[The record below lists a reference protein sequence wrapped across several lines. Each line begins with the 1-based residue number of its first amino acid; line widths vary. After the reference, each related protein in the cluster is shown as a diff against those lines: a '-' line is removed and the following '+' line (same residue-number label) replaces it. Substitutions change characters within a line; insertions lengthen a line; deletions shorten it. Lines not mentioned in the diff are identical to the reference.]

1 MAEEIVET
9 TDQAEVQPE
18 TEEVKNTET
27 AGENRK
33 EGGRN
38 PRRSRKD
45 RENRRQEKPSDGLEK
60 RMITLNPISKV
71 TKGGKTLRYD
81 ALMVVGDK
89 NGKVGIG
96 LAKALDVTQ
105 AIEKATLVAKKHMIN
120 VCVEGTTIP
129 HEVIGKFG
137 TTKVI
142 MMPSPEGKGI
152 IAGGA
157 VRDVVELAGI
167 KDITTKLY
175 GSNNPVNCVKATFEG
190 LKALRSA
197 EKIAALRGKTVEEI
211 R

>member
-1 MAEEIVET
+1 MAEELEVKVEET
-9 TDQAEVQPE
+9 TVQE
-18 TEEVKNTET
+18 TNADENKKES
-27 AGENRK
+27 AG
-33 EGGRN
+33 
-38 PRRSRKD
+38 RSRRPR
-45 RENRRQEKPSDGLEK
+45 RENRRPEKISDGLEK
-60 RMITLNPISKV
+60 RMITLNPVTKV
-71 TKGGKTLRYD
+71 TKGGKTMRYD

-105 AIEKATLVAKKHMIN
+105 AIEKATLVAKKNMIN
-120 VCVEGTTIP
+120 VCIDGTTIP
-129 HEVIGKFG
+129 HDIIGKFG

-190 LKALRSA
+190 LKALRTA
-197 EKIAALRGKTVEEI
+197 EQIAALRGKTVDEI

>member
-1 MAEEIVET
+1 MSEELETKVENAETIET
-9 TDQAEVQPE
+9 AEVVAP
-18 TEEVKNTET
+18 
-27 AGENRK
+27 AENK
-33 EGGRN
+33 KDAKG
-38 PRRSRKD
+38 SRKPR
-45 RENRRQEKPSDGLEK
+45 RENRRPERVSDGLEK
-60 RMITLNPISKV
+60 RMVSLNPITKV
-71 TKGGKTLRYD
+71 TKGGKTMRYD

-96 LAKALDVTQ
+96 LAKALDVTN
-105 AIEKATLVAKKHMIN
+105 AIEKATLLAKKNMIN
-120 VCVEGTTIP
+120 VCIDGTTIP
-129 HEVIGKFG
+129 HDIIGKFG

-197 EKIAALRGKTVEEI
+197 EQIAALRGKKVEEI

>member
-1 MAEEIVET
+1 MAEELETKVEETVEATEVSENVET
-9 TDQAEVQPE
+9 AEN
-18 TEEVKNTET
+18 K
-27 AGENRK
+27 K
-33 EGGRN
+33 EANGRA
-38 PRRSRKD
+38 RRPRKD
-45 RENRRQEKPSDGLEK
+45 GNRRPEKVSDGLEK
-60 RMITLNPISKV
+60 RMVNLNAISKV

-105 AIEKATLVAKKHMIN
+105 AIEKATLVAKKNMIN
-120 VCVEGTTIP
+120 VCIDGTTIP
-129 HEVIGKFG
+129 HDVIGKFG

-142 MMPSPEGKGI
+142 MMAAKEGKGI
-152 IAGGA
+152 IAGGV

-175 GSNNPVNCVKATFEG
+175 GSNNPVNCVKAAFEG
-190 LKALRSA
+190 LKSLRTA
-197 EKIAALRGKTVEEI
+197 EEIAALRGKTVDEI

>member
-1 MAEEIVET
+1 MAEELEVKVEENVET
-9 TDQAEVQPE
+9 SEASENAET
-18 TEEVKNTET
+18 TENKKESNGR
-27 AGENRK
+27 ARK
-33 EGGRN
+33 
-38 PRRSRKD
+38 PRRD
-45 RENRRQEKPSDGLEK
+45 NNRRPEKVSDGLEK
-60 RMITLNPISKV
+60 RMVNLNAISKV
-71 TKGGKTLRYD
+71 TKGGKTMRYD

-89 NGKVGIG
+89 NGRVGIG

-105 AIEKATLVAKKHMIN
+105 AIEKATLVAKKHMIT
-120 VCVEGTTIP
+120 VCTDGTTIP
-129 HEVIGKFG
+129 HDVIGKFG

-142 MMPSPEGKGI
+142 MMTAKEGKGV
-152 IAGGA
+152 IAGGV

-197 EKIAALRGKTVEEI
+197 EQIASTRGKSVDEI

>member
-1 MAEEIVET
+1 MAEEIKVENVEGAET
-9 TDQAEVQPE
+9 AEVAEVPAQ
-18 TEEVKNTET
+18 TENKKEFNKN
-27 AGENRK
+27 GRK
-33 EGGRN
+33 
-38 PRRSRKD
+38 PRRDSR
-45 RENRRQEKPSDGLEK
+45 RPEKVSDGLEK
-60 RMITLNPISKV
+60 RMVSLNPITKV
-71 TKGGKTLRYD
+71 TKGGKTMRYD

-96 LAKALDVTQ
+96 MAKALDVTQ
-105 AIEKATLVAKKHMIN
+105 AIEKATLVAKKHMIT
-120 VCVEGTTIP
+120 VCTDGTTIP
-129 HEVIGKFG
+129 HDIIGKFG

-142 MMPSPEGKGI
+142 MMAAKEGKGI

-167 KDITTKLY
+167 RDITTKLY

-197 EKIAALRGKTVEEI
+197 EQIAALRGKSVEEI

>member
-1 MAEEIVET
+1 MAEEIEVKVEET
-9 TDQAEVQPE
+9 AEVVEAAAE
-18 TEEVKNTET
+18 TENK
-27 AGENRK
+27 K
-33 EGGRN
+33 EANGKTSRR
-38 PRRSRKD
+38 PRRD
-45 RENRRQEKPSDGLEK
+45 NRRPEKVSDGLEK
-60 RMITLNPISKV
+60 RMVSLNPITKV
-71 TKGGKTLRYD
+71 TKGGKTMRYD

-96 LAKALDVTQ
+96 LAKANDVTN
-105 AIEKATLVAKKHMIN
+105 AIEKATLVAKKNMIS
-120 VCVEGTTIP
+120 VCIDATTIP
-129 HEVIGKFG
+129 HDIIGKFG

-142 MMPSPEGKGI
+142 MMPSAEGKGI

-197 EKIAALRGKTVEEI
+197 EQIAAIRGKKVEEI

>member
-1 MAEEIVET
+1 MAEEIVEKT
-9 TDQAEVQPE
+9 EQTVAEPVAEE
-18 TEEVKNTET
+18 TQSAETVTENKKES
-27 AGENRK
+27 GRGSRK
-33 EGGRN
+33 
-38 PRRSRKD
+38 PRRD
-45 RENRRQEKPSDGLEK
+45 NRRPERVSDGLEK
-60 RMITLNPISKV
+60 RMINLNAISKV

-105 AIEKATLVAKKHMIN
+105 AIEKATLVAKKNMIS
-120 VCVEGTTIP
+120 VCIDGTTIP
-129 HEVIGKFG
+129 HDIIGKFG
-137 TTKVI
+137 TTKVL

-167 KDITTKLY
+167 KDITTKRY

-190 LKALRSA
+190 LKAMRTA
-197 EKIAALRGKTVEEI
+197 EQIAAIRGKKVEEI

>member
-1 MAEEIVET
+1 MAEEIKVN
-9 TDQAEVQPE
+9 DSQEVA
-18 TEEVKNTET
+18 TEEAKAETVVATENKKEFKNS
-27 AGENRK
+27 R
-33 EGGRN
+33 R
-38 PRRSRKD
+38 PRRDNHRA
-45 RENRRQEKPSDGLEK
+45 EKVSDGLEK
-60 RMITLNPISKV
+60 RMVSLNPISKV
-71 TKGGKTLRYD
+71 TKGGKTMRYD

-105 AIEKATLVAKKHMIN
+105 AIEKATLVAKKNMIS
-120 VCVEGTTIP
+120 VCMDGTTIP
-129 HEVIGKFG
+129 HDIIGKFG

-142 MMPSPEGKGI
+142 MMPSQEGKGI

-190 LKALRSA
+190 LKALRTA
-197 EKIAALRGKTVEEI
+197 EQIAALRGKSVDEI

>member
-1 MAEEIVET
+1 MAEEIEVKTTENEQPVET
-9 TDQAEVQPE
+9 A
-18 TEEVKNTET
+18 TEEVTT
-27 AGENRK
+27 PAENSNKRDFNK
-33 EGGRN
+33 
-38 PRRSRKD
+38 SRKP
-45 RENRRQEKPSDGLEK
+45 RKENRRPEKISDGLEK
-60 RMITLNPISKV
+60 RMVNLNAISKV

-105 AIEKATLVAKKHMIN
+105 AIEKATLVAKKHMIT
-120 VCVEGTTIP
+120 VCTNGTTIP
-129 HEVIGKFG
+129 HDIIGKFG

-190 LKALRSA
+190 LKNLRTA
-197 EKIAALRGKTVEEI
+197 EQIAYLRGKSVDEI

>member
-1 MAEEIVET
+1 MAEEL
-9 TDQAEVQPE
+9 
-18 TEEVKNTET
+18 EVKVEET
-27 AGENRK
+27 AEAPVEATENKK
-33 EGGRN
+33 ESGRN
-38 PRRSRKD
+38 SRRPRRD
-45 RENRRQEKPSDGLEK
+45 NHRQEKVSDGLEK
-60 RMITLNPISKV
+60 RMVHLNPISKV

-81 ALMVVGDK
+81 ALMVVGDR
-89 NGKVGIG
+89 NGRVGIG

-105 AIEKATLVAKKHMIN
+105 AIEKATLVAKKNMIN
-120 VCVEGTTIP
+120 VHIDNTTIP
-129 HEVIGKFG
+129 HDVIGKFG
-137 TTKVI
+137 TTKVL
-142 MMPSPEGKGI
+142 MMASPEGKGI

-197 EKIAALRGKTVEEI
+197 EQIAALRGKTVDEI

>member
-1 MAEEIVET
+1 MSEELETKVENAEAIET
-9 TDQAEVQPE
+9 AEVVAP
-18 TEEVKNTET
+18 
-27 AGENRK
+27 AENK
-33 EGGRN
+33 KDAKG
-38 PRRSRKD
+38 SRKPR
-45 RENRRQEKPSDGLEK
+45 RENRRPERVSDGLEK
-60 RMITLNPISKV
+60 RMVSLNPITKV
-71 TKGGKTLRYD
+71 TKGGKTMRYD

-96 LAKALDVTQ
+96 LAKALDVTN
-105 AIEKATLVAKKHMIN
+105 AIEKATLLAKKNMIN
-120 VCVEGTTIP
+120 VCIDGTTIP
-129 HEVIGKFG
+129 HDIIGKFG

-197 EKIAALRGKTVEEI
+197 EQIAAIRGKKVEEI

>member
-1 MAEEIVET
+1 MSEELETKVE
-9 TDQAEVQPE
+9 AEVVE
-18 TEEVKNTET
+18 NAEVV
-27 AGENRK
+27 APAENK
-33 EGGRN
+33 KDAKG
-38 PRRSRKD
+38 SRKPR
-45 RENRRQEKPSDGLEK
+45 RENRRPEKVSDGLEK
-60 RMITLNPISKV
+60 RMVSLNPITKV
-71 TKGGKTLRYD
+71 TKGGKTMRYD

-96 LAKALDVTQ
+96 LAKALDVTN
-105 AIEKATLVAKKHMIN
+105 AIEKATLLAKKNMIS
-120 VCVEGTTIP
+120 VCIDGTTIP
-129 HEVIGKFG
+129 HDIIGKFG

-190 LKALRSA
+190 LKALRTA
-197 EKIAALRGKTVEEI
+197 EQIAALRGKSVDEI

>member
-1 MAEEIVET
+1 MAEEL
-9 TDQAEVQPE
+9 
-18 TEEVKNTET
+18 EVKVEET
-27 AGENRK
+27 AEAPVEATENKK
-33 EGGRN
+33 ESGKARR
-38 PRRSRKD
+38 PRRDSR
-45 RENRRQEKPSDGLEK
+45 RPEKVSDGLEK
-60 RMITLNPISKV
+60 RMVSLNPITKV
-71 TKGGKTLRYD
+71 TKGGKTMRYD

-96 LAKALDVTQ
+96 LAKANDVTN
-105 AIEKATLVAKKHMIN
+105 AIEKATLVAKKNMIN
-120 VCVEGTTIP
+120 VCIDGTTIP
-129 HEVIGKFG
+129 HDIIGKFG

-175 GSNNPVNCVKATFEG
+175 GSNNPINCVKATFEG

-197 EKIAALRGKTVEEI
+197 EQIAALRGKKVEEI

>member
-1 MAEEIVET
+1 MAEEL
-9 TDQAEVQPE
+9 
-18 TEEVKNTET
+18 EVKVEET
-27 AGENRK
+27 AEAPVEATENKKESGKARK
-33 EGGRN
+33 
-38 PRRSRKD
+38 PRRDSR
-45 RENRRQEKPSDGLEK
+45 RPEKVSDGLEK
-60 RMITLNPISKV
+60 RMVSLNPITKV
-71 TKGGKTLRYD
+71 TKGGKTMRYD

-96 LAKALDVTQ
+96 LAKANDVTN
-105 AIEKATLVAKKHMIN
+105 AIEKATLVAKKNMIN
-120 VCVEGTTIP
+120 VCIDGTTIP
-129 HEVIGKFG
+129 HDIIGKFG

-175 GSNNPVNCVKATFEG
+175 GSNNPINCVKATFEG

-197 EKIAALRGKTVEEI
+197 EQIAALRGKKVEEI

>member
-1 MAEEIVET
+1 MAEELEVKVEET
-9 TDQAEVQPE
+9 TVQE
-18 TEEVKNTET
+18 ANADENKKES
-27 AGENRK
+27 AG
-33 EGGRN
+33 
-38 PRRSRKD
+38 RSRRPR
-45 RENRRQEKPSDGLEK
+45 RENRRPEKVSDGLEK
-60 RMITLNPISKV
+60 RMITLNPVTKV
-71 TKGGKTLRYD
+71 TKGGKTMRYD

-105 AIEKATLVAKKHMIN
+105 AIEKATLVAKKNMIN
-120 VCVEGTTIP
+120 VCVDGTTIP
-129 HEVIGKFG
+129 HDVIGKFG

-190 LKALRSA
+190 LKALRTA
-197 EKIAALRGKTVEEI
+197 EQIAALRGKTVDEI

>member
-1 MAEEIVET
+1 MAEEIKVEET
-9 TDQAEVQPE
+9 VESVEV
-18 TEEVKNTET
+18 EVKAEAPAQTENKKEFNKN
-27 AGENRK
+27 GRK
-33 EGGRN
+33 
-38 PRRSRKD
+38 PRRD
-45 RENRRQEKPSDGLEK
+45 NRRPEKVSDGLEK
-60 RMITLNPISKV
+60 RMVSLNPITKV
-71 TKGGKTLRYD
+71 TKGGKTMRYD

-89 NGKVGIG
+89 NGKVGVG
-96 LAKALDVTQ
+96 LAKANDVTN
-105 AIEKATLVAKKHMIN
+105 AIEKATIAAKKNMIT
-120 VCVEGTTIP
+120 VCIDGTSIP
-129 HEVIGKFG
+129 HDVIGKFC

-142 MMPSPEGKGI
+142 MKPSAEGKGI

-197 EKIAALRGKTVEEI
+197 EQIAALRGKTVEEI

>member
-1 MAEEIVET
+1 MAEELETKVENT
-9 TDQAEVQPE
+9 EAQETAEV
-18 TEEVKNTET
+18 V
-27 AGENRK
+27 AENK
-33 EGGRN
+33 KDAKG
-38 PRRSRKD
+38 SRKPR
-45 RENRRQEKPSDGLEK
+45 RENRRPERVSDGLEK
-60 RMITLNPISKV
+60 RMVSLNPITKV
-71 TKGGKTLRYD
+71 TKGGKTMRYD
-81 ALMVVGDK
+81 ALMVVGDR

-96 LAKALDVTQ
+96 LAKALDVTN
-105 AIEKATLVAKKHMIN
+105 AIEKATLLAKKNMIS
-120 VCVEGTTIP
+120 VCIDGTTIP
-129 HEVIGKFG
+129 HDIIGKFG

-197 EKIAALRGKTVEEI
+197 EQIAALRGKKVEEI

>member
-1 MAEEIVET
+1 MAEEIEVKVEET
-9 TDQAEVQPE
+9 TEVAAE
-18 TEEVKNTET
+18 TENKKES
-27 AGENRK
+27 AGKSAR
-33 EGGRN
+33 R
-38 PRRSRKD
+38 PR
-45 RENRRQEKPSDGLEK
+45 RENRRPEKVSDGLEK
-60 RMITLNPISKV
+60 RMVNLNAISKV

-105 AIEKATLVAKKHMIN
+105 AIEKATLVAKKNMIN
-120 VCVEGTTIP
+120 VCIDGTTIP
-129 HEVIGKFG
+129 HDIIGKFE

-142 MMPSPEGKGI
+142 MMPSKEGKGI

-190 LKALRSA
+190 LKALRTA
-197 EKIAALRGKTVEEI
+197 EQIAAIRGKTVDEI

>member
-1 MAEEIVET
+1 MAEELEVKVEET
-9 TDQAEVQPE
+9 AEVVE
-18 TEEVKNTET
+18 AAAENTENKKEATGKT
-27 AGENRK
+27 AR
-33 EGGRN
+33 R
-38 PRRSRKD
+38 PR
-45 RENRRQEKPSDGLEK
+45 RENRRPEKVSDGLEK
-60 RMITLNPISKV
+60 RMVSLNPISKV

-96 LAKALDVTQ
+96 LAKANDVTN
-105 AIEKATLVAKKHMIN
+105 AIEKATLVAKKNMIN
-120 VCVEGTTIP
+120 VCIEGTTIP
-129 HEVIGKFG
+129 HDIIGKFG

-142 MMPSPEGKGI
+142 MMPSKEGKGI

-190 LKALRSA
+190 LRALRTA
-197 EKIAALRGKTVEEI
+197 EQIAAIRGKKVEEI

>member
-1 MAEEIVET
+1 MAEEIEAKAENAET
-9 TDQAEVQPE
+9 TE
-18 TEEVKNTET
+18 TE
-27 AGENRK
+27 AAENVAENKK
-33 EGGRN
+33 ESGNRNGRR
-38 PRRSRKD
+38 PR
-45 RENRRQEKPSDGLEK
+45 RENRRPEKVSDGLEK
-60 RMITLNPISKV
+60 RMVNLNAISKV

-81 ALMVVGDK
+81 ALMVVGHK

-105 AIEKATLVAKKHMIN
+105 AIEKATLVAKKNMIS
-120 VCVEGTTIP
+120 VCIDGTTIP
-129 HEVIGKFG
+129 HDIIGKFG

-142 MMPSPEGKGI
+142 MMPAPEGKGI

-157 VRDVVELAGI
+157 VRDVVELSGI
-167 KDITTKLY
+167 KDITAKLY

-197 EKIAALRGKTVEEI
+197 EQIAAVRGKKVEEL

>member
-1 MAEEIVET
+1 MAEEI
-9 TDQAEVQPE
+9 
-18 TEEVKNTET
+18 EVKTEGTAQVSET
-27 AGENRK
+27 AVEEATPAETNKRDFSK
-33 EGGRN
+33 
-38 PRRSRKD
+38 SRKPR
-45 RENRRQEKPSDGLEK
+45 RENRRPEKVSDGLEK
-60 RMITLNPISKV
+60 RMVNLNAISKV

-81 ALMVVGDK
+81 ALMVVGDR

-105 AIEKATLVAKKHMIN
+105 AIEKATLVAKKHMIT
-120 VCVEGTTIP
+120 VCTNGTTIP
-129 HEVIGKFG
+129 HDIIGKFG

-190 LKALRSA
+190 LKNLRTA
-197 EKIAALRGKTVEEI
+197 EQIAYLRGKSVDEI

>member
-1 MAEEIVET
+1 MAEVLETKVEETVEATEVAENVET
-9 TDQAEVQPE
+9 AENKKE
-18 TEEVKNTET
+18 ANGR
-27 AGENRK
+27 ARK
-33 EGGRN
+33 
-38 PRRSRKD
+38 PRRD
-45 RENRRQEKPSDGLEK
+45 GNRRPEKVSDGLEK
-60 RMITLNPISKV
+60 RMVNLNAISKV

-105 AIEKATLVAKKHMIN
+105 AIEKATLVAKKNMIN
-120 VCVEGTTIP
+120 VCIDGTTIP
-129 HEVIGKFG
+129 HDIIGKFG

-142 MMPSPEGKGI
+142 MMAAPEGKGI
-152 IAGGA
+152 IAGGV

-190 LKALRSA
+190 LKALRTA
-197 EKIAALRGKTVEEI
+197 EQIAALRGKSVDEI

>member
-1 MAEEIVET
+1 MAIEKAKNESAVKASEERAFNAAQKEASGEEEIVLSINRCSK
-9 TDQAEVQPE
+9 V
-18 TEEVKNTET
+18 VK
-27 AGENRK
+27 
-33 EGGRN
+33 GGRN
-38 PRRSRKD
+38 FSF
-45 RENRRQEKPSDGLEK
+45 G
-60 RMITLNPISKV
+60 
-71 TKGGKTLRYD
+71 
-81 ALMVVGDK
+81 ALVVVGDK

-105 AIEKATLVAKKHMIN
+105 AIEKATLVAKKNMIN
-120 VCVEGTTIP
+120 VCIDGTTIP
-129 HEVIGKFG
+129 HDIIGKFG

-142 MMPSPEGKGI
+142 MMPSKEGKGI

-190 LKALRSA
+190 LKALRTA
-197 EKIAALRGKTVEEI
+197 EQIAALRGKSVDEI

>member
-1 MAEEIVET
+1 MAEEL
-9 TDQAEVQPE
+9 EVK
-18 TEEVKNTET
+18 TEEVVATANEVNETE
-27 AGENRK
+27 NKK
-33 EGGRN
+33 ESAN
-38 PRRSRKD
+38 KPNSRRPK
-45 RENRRQEKPSDGLEK
+45 RENRRPEKVSDGLEK
-60 RMITLNPISKV
+60 RMVNLNAISKV

-105 AIEKATLVAKKHMIN
+105 AIEKATLVAKKHMIS
-120 VCVEGTTIP
+120 VCIDGTTIP
-129 HEVIGKFG
+129 HDVIGKFG

-142 MMPSPEGKGI
+142 MMPSREGKGI

-190 LKALRSA
+190 LKSLRTA
-197 EKIAALRGKTVEEI
+197 EQIAAIRGKTVEEI

>member
-1 MAEEIVET
+1 MAEEIEVKVEET
-9 TDQAEVQPE
+9 TEVAAE
-18 TEEVKNTET
+18 TENKKES
-27 AGENRK
+27 AGKSAR
-33 EGGRN
+33 R
-38 PRRSRKD
+38 PR
-45 RENRRQEKPSDGLEK
+45 RENRRPEKVSDGLEK
-60 RMITLNPISKV
+60 RMVNLNAISKV

-105 AIEKATLVAKKHMIN
+105 AIEKATLVAKKHMIT
-120 VCVEGTTIP
+120 VCTDGTTIP
-129 HEVIGKFG
+129 HDVIGKFG

-142 MMPSPEGKGI
+142 MMAAKEGKGI
-152 IAGGA
+152 IAGGV

-175 GSNNPVNCVKATFEG
+175 GSNNPVNCVKAAFEG

-197 EKIAALRGKTVEEI
+197 EEIASLRGKSVDEI

>member
-1 MAEEIVET
+1 MAEELEVKVEETAEAPVET
-9 TDQAEVQPE
+9 T
-18 TEEVKNTET
+18 
-27 AGENRK
+27 ENKK
-33 EGGRN
+33 ESGKARR
-38 PRRSRKD
+38 PRRDSR
-45 RENRRQEKPSDGLEK
+45 RPEKVSDGLEK
-60 RMITLNPISKV
+60 RMVSLNPITKV
-71 TKGGKTLRYD
+71 TKGGKTMRYD

-96 LAKALDVTQ
+96 LAKANDVTN
-105 AIEKATLVAKKHMIN
+105 AIEKATLVAKKNMIS
-120 VCVEGTTIP
+120 VCIDGTTIP
-129 HEVIGKFG
+129 HDIIGKFG

-197 EKIAALRGKTVEEI
+197 EQIAAIRGKKVEEI

>member
-1 MAEEIVET
+1 MAEEIEVKVEET
-9 TDQAEVQPE
+9 TEVAAE
-18 TEEVKNTET
+18 TENKKES
-27 AGENRK
+27 AGKSAR
-33 EGGRN
+33 R
-38 PRRSRKD
+38 PR
-45 RENRRQEKPSDGLEK
+45 RENRRPERVSDGLEK
-60 RMITLNPISKV
+60 RMVNLNAISKV

-105 AIEKATLVAKKHMIN
+105 AIEKATLVAKKNMIN
-120 VCVEGTTIP
+120 VCIDGTTIP
-129 HEVIGKFG
+129 HDIIGKFG

-152 IAGGA
+152 IDGGA

-175 GSNNPVNCVKATFEG
+175 GSNNPINCVKATFEG

-197 EKIAALRGKTVEEI
+197 EQIAALRGKKVEEI

>member
-1 MAEEIVET
+1 MAEEI
-9 TDQAEVQPE
+9 
-18 TEEVKNTET
+18 EVKAEET
-27 AGENRK
+27 AQVAETAVEEAEAPAETSNKRDFNK
-33 EGGRN
+33 
-38 PRRSRKD
+38 SRKPRKD
-45 RENRRQEKPSDGLEK
+45 NRRPEKVSDGLEK
-60 RMITLNPISKV
+60 RMVNLNAISKV

-105 AIEKATLVAKKHMIN
+105 AIEKATLVAKKHMIT
-120 VCVEGTTIP
+120 VCTNGTTIP
-129 HEVIGKFG
+129 HDIIGKFG

-190 LKALRSA
+190 LKNLRTA
-197 EKIAALRGKTVEEI
+197 EQIAYLRGKSVDEI

>member
-1 MAEEIVET
+1 MSEELETKVENAEASET
-9 TDQAEVQPE
+9 AEVVAP
-18 TEEVKNTET
+18 
-27 AGENRK
+27 AENK
-33 EGGRN
+33 KDAKG
-38 PRRSRKD
+38 SRKPR
-45 RENRRQEKPSDGLEK
+45 RENRRPERVSDGLEK
-60 RMITLNPISKV
+60 RMVSLNPITKV
-71 TKGGKTLRYD
+71 TKGGKTMRYD

-96 LAKALDVTQ
+96 LAKANDVTN
-105 AIEKATLVAKKHMIN
+105 AIEKATLVAKKNMIN
-120 VCVEGTTIP
+120 VCIDGTTIP
-129 HEVIGKFG
+129 HDIIGKFG

-175 GSNNPVNCVKATFEG
+175 GSNNPINCVKATFEG

-197 EKIAALRGKTVEEI
+197 EQIAALRGKKVEEI